1 MGFIEDYFQKSPSE
15 IDHRDILNFIE
26 QKNEEAWNL
35 DYKEYRP
42 EMRLEDIV
50 KDVTAFANSGGGL
63 IILGISEIQDP
74 ANHLKIFPG
83 EITWCLA
90 SLSKEQLENK
100 IQGNSEPRIH
110 VHIEPIRH
118 PLSNGMAIY
127 LIDIPQS
134 EMPPHQF
141 KKTKKYYK
149 RFNFKSEEMEH
160 WEIADLFQ
168 KRMRSKLYPYFFIK
182 SLDVGSNEHQPGRKE
197 FVVEMELQVENV
209 GRVLAKNT
217 YLSLKGLNP
226 GLEFIRKI
234 GGELNP
240 SEASK
245 NELQH
250 IGFNRIQHPYLRMPW
265 IEVQLY
271 GYYYPESPILEIEC
285 RLAAEDFPLT
295 IYRTNI
301 DLSSYDSE
309 KEKGETMP
317 DHCGAFYLPIKEE
330 RAAWK

>member
-1 MGFIEDYFQKSPSE
+1 MGFIRDYFQKDPS
-15 IDHRDILNFIE
+15 DISYEDLVRFLE
-26 QKNEEAWNL
+26 QRNEEAWNL

-63 IILGISEIQDP
+63 LILGISEVQDP
-74 ANHLKIFPG
+74 LNHLKIFPG
-83 EITWCLA
+83 DITWCYPT
-90 SLSKEQLENK
+90 LSKEQLENK
-100 IQGNSEPRIH
+100 IHGNTEPRIN

-118 PLSNGMAIY
+118 PSRSGEAVY

-134 EMPPHQF
+134 ETPPHQF
-141 KKTKKYYK
+141 KKTRKYYK

-168 KRMRSKLYPYFFIK
+168 KRMRSKLVPHFFVKNLSVNPSETKI
-182 SLDVGSNEHQPGRKE
+182 DHFE
-197 FVVEMELQVENV
+197 FVMELEIQVENV

-217 YLSLKGLNP
+217 YFSLKAESH

-234 GGELNP
+234 AGEINP
-240 SEASK
+240 TEISK
-245 NELQH
+245 CELQH
-250 IGFNRIQHPYLRMPW
+250 IGVNRIQHPYLKMPW

-271 GYYYPESPILEIEC
+271 GTFSTREPILEIEC

-295 IYRTNI
+295 NYRSNI
-301 DLSSYDSE
+301 DLNNYPCDSNSSY
-309 KEKGETMP
+309 G
-317 DHCGAFYLPIKEE
+317 FFFLPIKEE
-330 RAAWK
+330 RPAWTP